1 MPLSIRSA
9 EGFAFVS
16 AVLGIALA
24 ALLSQTRVL
33 AFGSFQTMAFVL
45 LGADALLYLLMK
57 LGVIKT
63 PGGRTGR

>member
-1 MPLSIRSA
+1 
-9 EGFAFVS
+9 
-16 AVLGIALA
+16 
-24 ALLSQTRVL
+24 
-33 AFGSFQTMAFVL
+33 MAFVL